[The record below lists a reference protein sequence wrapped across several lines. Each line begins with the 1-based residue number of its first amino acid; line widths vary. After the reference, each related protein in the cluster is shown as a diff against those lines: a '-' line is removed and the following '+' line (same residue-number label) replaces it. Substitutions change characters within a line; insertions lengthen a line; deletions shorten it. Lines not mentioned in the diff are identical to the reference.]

1 MGQGARPPVTRKLP
15 FLKSYRDRHGRERH
29 YFRKD
34 GCPSIALPGAHGSK
48 EFMEAYWRLREG
60 APKREIG
67 QAEEVAGSFGA
78 LIALYYKSRAYTTLK
93 DITKATY
100 RNSLE
105 RFRAKHGKQ
114 MVKGFRQRHVV
125 AMLEDMGGRQ
135 DTLRKVLRLI
145 LNHALERGWIDVHP
159 MAQLR
164 RPRKADKGFRAWT
177 DGEVAAYEA
186 KWPTGSR
193 ERLALALLLYTGQRR
208 SDVVGMGR
216 QHVKDGRI
224 RVVQQKTGAELWI
237 PLHRALKV
245 EIEAAP
251 KAHLNL
257 LTTQY
262 GEPFSPAGFTNW
274 FRDRARAAGLD
285 DGCTPHGLRKTAA
298 VRLSEAGC
306 TPHEIMAVTGHR
318 NLSEVTL
325 YTAAADQARLA
336 ADAMSKVEAGT
347 KSSTRSGPVRQ
358 KARKTQ

>member
-1 MGQGARPPVTRKLP
+1 VTVFR
-15 FLKSYRDRHGRERH
+15 LKHIKAYTDRHGRRRH
-29 YFRKD
+29 YYRRPGFMAA
-34 GCPSIALPGAHGSK
+34 SLPGDPGSR
-48 EFMEAYWRLREG
+48 EFMDAYHAAAAN

-67 QAEEVAGSFGA
+67 KATEIPGSIGA
-78 LIALYYKSRAYTTLK
+78 LIALYYQSRAFTALGEQTR
-93 DITKATY
+93 ATY
-100 RNSLE
+100 RGALE
-105 RFRAKHGKQ
+105 RFRVAHADKL
-114 MVKGFRQRHVV
+114 VKGLRQRHIIGI
-125 AMLEDMGGRQ
+125 LDQLGGRQ
-135 DTLRKVLRLI
+135 DNLRKVLRLI
-145 LNHALERGWIDVHP
+145 LKHALERGWIDAHP
-159 MAQLR
+159 MAEMR

-177 DGEVAAYEA
+177 AGEVAAFEA

-208 SDVVGMGR
+208 SDVVRMGR
-216 QHVKDGRI
+216 QHIRDGRI

>member
-224 RVVQQKTGAELWI
+224 RVVQQKTGKELWI
-237 PLHRALKV
+237 RLHSRLKA
-245 EIEAAP
+245 EIDAVP
-251 KAHLNL
+251 KTQ
-257 LTTQY
+257 LTFLQTQY
-262 GEPFSPAGFTNW
+262 GQPFTADGLTNW
-274 FRDRARAAGLD
+274 IRDKTADAGLS
-285 DGCTPHGLRKTAA
+285 GCTPHGLRKTAA
-298 VRLSEAGC
+298 ARLAEVGC
-306 TPHEIMAVTGHR
+306 TPSQIKAITGHA

-325 YTAAADQARLA
+325 YTEAADQERLA
-336 ADAMSKVEAGT
+336 DEAMRKLEMGT
-347 KSSTRSGPVRQ
+347 NVSNPDSPVRQ
-358 KARKTQ
+358 SGGNVQ

>member
-15 FLKSYRDRHGRERH
+15 FLKSYRDRHGKERH
-29 YFRKD
+29 YFRKP
-34 GCPSIALPGAHGSK
+34 GSPSIALPGAHGSK
-48 EFMEAYWRLREG
+48 EFMEAYWRLRED

-67 QAEEVAGSFGA
+67 KEAEVAGSFGA

-114 MVKGFRQRHVV
+114 PVKGIRQRHIV
-125 AMLEDMGGRQ
+125 AIFEDLGGRQ

-177 DGEVAAYEA
+177 EEEVSAYEA
-186 KWPTGSR
+186 KWPAGSR
-193 ERLALALLLYTGQRR
+193 ERLALALLVFTGQRR
-208 SDVVGMGR
+208 QDVVGMGR

-224 RVVQQKTGAELWI
+224 RVIQQKTGKELWI
-237 PLHRALKV
+237 KLAAGLKAELDAV
-245 EIEAAP
+245 P
-251 KAHLNL
+251 KTQ
-257 LTTQY
+257 LTFLQTQY
-262 GEPFSPAGFTNW
+262 GQPFSPAGLTNW
-274 FRDRARAAGLD
+274 VRDRTNEAGLS
-285 DGCTPHGLRKTAA
+285 GCTPHGLRKTAA
-298 VRLSEAGC
+298 ARLAEVGC
-306 TPHEIMAVTGHR
+306 TPSQIKAITGHS

-325 YTAAADQARLA
+325 YTDAADQERLA
-336 ADAMSKVEAGT
+336 DEAVRKLERGT
-347 KSSTRSGPVRQ
+347 KVSNRRSPVRQ
-358 KARKTQ
+358 TA